1 MRTNRTKHMFI
12 RKVHRKAWS
21 QGLTIFIFI
30 CSPILWLS
38 CQKAVH
44 IALPAEG
51 EDATPIVREAIEK
64 MGNGGT
70 ITFEKGVYDFFP
82 EKGVEIFLN
91 PSNNTAGEKQV
102 CFCLEGKKHMTIEGN
117 GSTFVF
123 HSGCFPFALLNSEK
137 MELRNMKL
145 TNKYPYVAAFQVV
158 EKDEK
163 GCEIEFAENACPC
176 HADEKGHLI
185 FEMEDGE
192 ISTCDRKLSMH
203 ALQVLNI
210 KYIFAGETTASFES
224 LAASFVNVF
233 ATQLSPKRFRL
244 DNLETGK
251 PGELSEMPFGI
262 GESVVMNLL
271 ENRDKDVIFVNNS
284 RGVHLKNVH
293 IARGGGMGMIAQ
305 MSEDIRLDSCQIV
318 PEEGEEVS
326 VTADML
332 MLVNCAGTLEVANCR
347 MGCSLD
353 DAMNIHGNY
362 TIVEEFHENQLELKV
377 GHQDHRYF
385 FPYRIGDSLEIVE
398 QHNRKVLAKTRV
410 ESLPKISEDGW
421 TAHLVVSKIE
431 GKMQE
436 GSLVENITTYPD
448 VYIHDCEFFQFPH
461 TRLSG
466 RGYYRIEGNRYE
478 HCAAALLSFDLA
490 DFWYE
495 AGRLSEME
503 ILNNTFVDC
512 NAMSGANAFL
522 QFGISGW
529 GANDPNTPKIHD
541 KVYLKGNK
549 YEGLNGNKYSVCGVQ
564 NFHDED

>member
-1 MRTNRTKHMFI
+1 MKI
-12 RKVHRKAWS
+12 RQNITLFLFMCMPV
-21 QGLTIFIFI
+21 
-30 CSPILWLS
+30 LWLS
-38 CQKAVH
+38 CQKTIV
-44 IALPAEG
+44 IALPSEG
-51 EDATPIVREAIEK
+51 EDATPAVRKAIEK
-64 MGNGGT
+64 VGNRGT
-70 ITFEKGVYDFFP
+70 IVFEKGQYDFFP

-91 PSNNTAGEKQV
+91 PSNNTAGEKHV
-102 CFCLEGKKHMTIEGN
+102 CFCIEGKKQFTIEGN

-123 HSGCFPFALLNSEK
+123 HSGCFPFALLNSK
-137 MELRNMKL
+137 DVELKNMKL
-145 TNKYPYVAAFQVV
+145 TCKYPYVAAFQVI

-163 GCEIEFAENACPC
+163 GCEIEFAGNACPC
-176 HADEKGHLI
+176 RADEKGHLV

-192 ISTCDRKLSMH
+192 ISTCDRKLSIH

-210 KYIFAGETTASFES
+210 KYIFAGETTASFEH
-224 LAASFVNVF
+224 LAAPFVNVF
-233 ATQLSPKRFRL
+233 ATQLSPRRFRL
-244 DNLETGK
+244 ENLNSGK
-251 PGELSEMPFGI
+251 YGELSEMPFGI
-262 GESVVMNLL
+262 GEPIVMNLL
-271 ENRDKDVIFVNNS
+271 ENRDKDVIFVDHCK
-284 RGVHLKNVH
+284 GIHLENVH

-305 MSEDIRLDSCQIV
+305 MSEDIRLDSCQIA

-362 TIVEEFHENQLELKV
+362 TILEKTHEKELELKV
-377 GHQDHRYF
+377 GHQDHRFF

-398 QHNRKVLAKTRV
+398 QHSRQVLAKTRV
-410 ESLPKISEDGW
+410 ESLPEIANDGW
-421 TAHLVVSKIE
+421 SARIAVSENIE
-431 GKMQE
+431 KVHE
-436 GSLVENITTYPD
+436 GCLVENITTYPNT
-448 VYIHDCEFFQFPH
+448 YIHGCEFFKFPH

-466 RGYYRIEGNRYE
+466 RGHYRIEGNRFE

-512 NAMSGANAFL
+512 NAMSGGNAFL

-529 GANDPNTPKIHD
+529 EGSNPDTPKIHD
-541 KVYLKGNK
+541 KLHLSGNK
-549 YEGLNGNKYSVCGVQ
+549 YEKMRGGKYSVCGVRDFQ
-564 NFHDED
+564 DED